1 MVISIRRSRHEEGG
15 TRCDLVSICRCHP
28 RFLSAE
34 YRVELEELVRSF
46 LPEAPLWVAVNERDR
61 PVGFMLLSGQHMDA
75 LFIDPD
81 VRGCG
86 VGRMLVEHALSMA
99 PELTTNVNEQ
109 NKQAVGFYKKMG
121 FKVTG
126 RSEVDDL
133 GKPYPLLNLAYV
145 GNKLPLP
152 CLPRLEKTRQR
163 RIRHFFTSAKGHP
176 SGWPSAG

>member
-1 MVISIRRSRHEEGG
+1 MVISIRRSRHEEGEE
-15 TRCDLVSICRCHP
+15 LVAIWCRSVDATHD
-28 RFLSAE
+28 FLSA
-34 YRVELEELVRSF
+34 
-46 LPEAPLWVAVNERDR
+46 EAPLWVAVNERDR

-99 PELTTNVNEQ
+99 PEMTTNVNEQ

-145 GNKLPLP
+145 G
-152 CLPRLEKTRQR
+152 E
-163 RIRHFFTSAKGHP
+163 
-176 SGWPSAG
+176 